1 MWNILEGLS
10 GVTERGGEVRV
21 GMVTGRGGGREV
33 GGLEGDETRSSAS
46 ASLPRQLISASCWR
60 LAERKY
66 TPGGLASESC
76 CSTSTEI
83 SDQSIEFISCCPDLL
98 VLLFLLVHQ

>member
-21 GMVTGRGGGREV
+21 GMVTGGGGREV

-83 SDQSIEFISCCPDLL
+83 SDRSIEFISCCPDSL